1 MEINIPKGT
10 HDVIKEEARA
20 YDHIENVL
28 QSLASYYGFSPMRTP
43 IFEQTE
49 LFTRSVGDSSDIVR
63 KEMYTFVDKGNRS
76 MTLRPEITAGVMR
89 SIVSNKL
96 YATEDL
102 PIKAYYLGPTFR
114 YERPQQGRFRQFN
127 QFGVESVGVTS
138 PYSDAETV
146 LLGVFALKMLG
157 FENITL
163 KMNTL
168 GDEESRVQYK
178 AALKTFFAGHLSHM
192 CADCH
197 ARYETNPLRML
208 DCKVPE
214 DQELVASAPKM
225 RDFLSEKAKKDF
237 LVIQDILDSFDIGY
251 TIDDNLVRGLDY
263 YSNLVFE
270 FHYTSKLGKD
280 YGAIG
285 AGGHYDRLLEEVGGP
300 SLSGVGFAFGIERI
314 YAIMRDDGLLE
325 DLKET
330 TDFYIMPMGEAA
342 RIDAFSLAHALRNSG
357 LTTDIC
363 YEDKSFKQLFKKAEK
378 KQAKFAIIIGED
390 EVKNEKVTV
399 KNLTTE
405 EQFKVSYQEIVHTA
419 FHLIDRTEHHHGD
432 SCQCDHEHEDECQ
445 CEHEEGHTCH
455 CDHKHE

>member
-1 MEINIPKGT
+1 MTKSYIISIQPQHAVNILNG
-10 HDVIKEEARA
+10 IKTYE
-20 YDHIENVL
+20 
-28 QSLASYYGFSPMRTP
+28 
-43 IFEQTE
+43 
-49 LFTRSVGDSSDIVR
+49 VR
-63 KEMYTFVDKGNRS
+63 KVVLKEILEALDRGETVEMYMYVTKGKPYLNRY
-76 MTLRPEITAGVMR
+76 
-89 SIVSNKL
+89 N
-96 YATEDL
+96 D
-102 PIKAYYLGPTFR
+102 
-114 YERPQQGRFRQFN
+114 
-127 QFGVESVGVTS
+127 
-138 PYSDAETV
+138 
-146 LLGVFALKMLG
+146 KMLY
-157 FENITL
+157 
-163 KMNTL
+163 
-168 GDEESRVQYK
+168 Q
-178 AALKTFFAGHLSHM
+178 
-192 CADCH
+192 
-197 ARYETNPLRML
+197 
-208 DCKVPE
+208 
-214 DQELVASAPKM
+214 
-225 RDFLSEKAKKDF
+225 
-237 LVIQDILDSFDIGY
+237 
-251 TIDDNLVRGLDY
+251 DDNFFLVRGLDY

-390 EVKNEKVTV
+390 EVKNEEVTV
-399 KNLTTE
+399 KNLATE